1 MLPTLRQDL
10 VFALR
15 VLRRSP
21 GFTAVALL
29 TLALGIGAN
38 SAIFSVV
45 NGVLLEPLPYADADR
60 LVYIYSRFPTLE
72 FDEFWVSPPEY
83 RELQER
89 SRSFQSIG
97 AWRTTRVNIAGA
109 ENPARVTAALV
120 TAEFFT
126 TLGVSPMLGRPFTH
140 EEEVGGTDVAL
151 ISHGLWQRAFGGDP
165 DIVGGTA
172 EVDGRSATVAGVM
185 PPGFDIEDAGVEVW
199 FPAGIPE
206 APTNRASHWLRLVG
220 RLAPG
225 VGIEQARTELTA
237 LVASWSEVVPEGH
250 VPNPD
255 GHPFG
260 LHSLQEEMVGGVQ
273 SALLIL
279 LAAVGLVLLIAVANV
294 GNLLL
299 AKSEGR
305 RREVAVRL
313 AIGAG
318 RGRLVRQFLTE
329 SLILAVIGG
338 ALGLALGWA
347 GLRAMLAVSPDSIPR
362 IAEIGLSSEVIL
374 FTAGISLLAGI
385 VFGLAPLLHVSGDR
399 LAGALKEGGHQATVG
414 AGRQRLRKAF
424 VVAEVALAVML
435 VVGAGLL
442 IRSLDALQRV
452 DPGFEAEN
460 LTTFQLYLPETRYP
474 DAAAAGSFYASLL
487 ERLEALP
494 GVSSAA
500 AMSGLPPLRDL
511 NANDTEFEGVEPAP
525 DRPHNVDYYQT
536 VQGDYFETMGI
547 DVVQGRGFQPGDDG
561 EGTPVLLINETLA
574 RIYYPDQNPIGR
586 RIQPSGAPYWMT
598 IVGVVEDVKQGGL
611 DEETGTE
618 LYFHNPQVA
627 AAGVPQR
634 TMNIVLRTPRA
645 PGAIAPEIRGTV
657 AGLDPS
663 LPLAHLQ
670 SMEQNLAAV
679 TSRPRFLTLLLGI
692 FAALA
697 LVLAAVGT
705 YGVMS
710 YSVSERSHEIGIRM
724 AMGAGARSV
733 LGLVMAGGLGLAAAG
748 LGLGLLGAL
757 GVTRLMQSM
766 LFGVTATDPA
776 TFLAAPLVLAAVATA
791 ACFVPAWR
799 AANTDPARVLREE

>member
-1 MLPTLRQDL
+1 MQTLRQD
-10 VFALR
+10 VAYALR
-15 VLRRSP
+15 VLRKSP

-45 NGVLLEPLPYADADR
+45 NGVLLEPLPYADSQE
-60 LVYIYSRFPTLE
+60 LIYIYSQFPTMD

-89 SRSFQSIG
+89 ARSFESIG
-97 AWRTTRVNIAGA
+97 AWRTNRVNIAGA
-109 ENPARVTAALV
+109 ENPVRVTAALV
-120 TAEFFT
+120 TSEFFT
-126 TLGVSPMLGRPFTH
+126 TLGVSPILGRPFSH
-140 EEEVGGTDVAL
+140 EEDMEDADVVV
-151 ISHGLWQRAFGGDP
+151 ISHGLWERAFGGDP
-165 DIVGGTA
+165 SAVGGTA
-172 EVDGRSATVAGVM
+172 EVNGRAATIVGVM
-185 PPGFDIEDAGVEVW
+185 PEGFDIEDAGVEVW
-199 FPAGIPE
+199 APTGIPE

-225 VGIEQARTELTA
+225 VSLEQARGELKE
-237 LVASWSEVVPEGH
+237 LVASWADVVPEGH
-250 VPNPD
+250 VPNPE
-255 GHPFG
+255 GHPFAM
-260 LHSLQEEMVGGVQ
+260 HSLQEEMVGGVQ
-273 SALLIL
+273 TALLVL

-329 SLILAVIGG
+329 SMILAVIGG

-347 GLRAMLAVSPDSIPR
+347 GLQVMLAVSPDSIPR
-362 IAEIGLSSEVIL
+362 IAEIQLDGRVVL
-374 FTAGISLLAGI
+374 FTVGISLAAGLL
-385 VFGLAPLLHVSGDR
+385 FGLAPLLHVAGDR
-399 LAGALKEGGHQATVG
+399 VAGALKEGGHQSTAG
-414 AGRQRLRKAF
+414 SGRQRLRKAF

-452 DPGFEAEN
+452 DPGFQVDD
-460 LTTFQLYLPETRYP
+460 LLTFQLYLPAARYD
-474 DAAAAGSFYASLL
+474 DAAVAGNFYATLL

-494 GVSSAA
+494 GVAHAA

-511 NANDTEFEGVEPAP
+511 NANDTDFEGVERTA
-525 DRPHNVDYYQT
+525 DRPFNVDYYQT

-547 DVVQGRGFQPGDDG
+547 DVVEGRGFQPGDDG
-561 EGTPVLLINETLA
+561 QGTPVVLINETLA

-586 RIQPSGAPYWMT
+586 RIQPSGAPFWMT
-598 IVGVVEDVKQGGL
+598 VVGVVEDVKQGGL
-611 DEETGTE
+611 DEATGTE
-618 LYFHNPQVA
+618 LYFNNPQVA

-634 TMNIVLRTPRA
+634 TMNIVLRTPRG
-645 PGAIAPEIRGTV
+645 PGSM
-657 AGLDPS
+657 AGEVRRVVSELDPS
-663 LPLAHLQ
+663 LPLAHFQ
-670 SMEQNLAAV
+670 SMEDNMAAV

-697 LVLAAVGT
+697 LTLAAVGT

-710 YSVSERSHEIGIRM
+710 YAVAERSHEIGIRM
-724 AMGAGARSV
+724 AMGARTGNVVGLIMGGGLALAGTGLV
-733 LGLVMAGGLGLAAAG
+733 LGLAGAV
-748 LGLGLLGAL
+748 
-757 GVTRLMQSM
+757 GVSRVMQSL
-766 LFGVTATDPA
+766 LFGVTATDVA
-776 TFLAAPLVLAAVATA
+776 TYVVAPLVLATVATA
-791 ACFVPAWR
+791 ACFIPAWR
-799 AANTDPARVLREE
+799 ASRTDPARVLREE

>member
-1 MLPTLRQDL
+1 MLTNFRQD
-10 VFALR
+10 VAFALR
-15 VLRRSP
+15 VFRRSP

-45 NGVLLEPLPYADADR
+45 NGVLLQPLPYADSDE
-60 LVYIYSRFPTLE
+60 LVYIYSQFPTLE

-89 SRSFQSIG
+89 ARSFESIG
-97 AWRTTRVNIAGA
+97 AWRTSRVNIAGA
-109 ENPARVTAALV
+109 DAPVRVTAAAV

-126 TLGVSPMLGRPFTH
+126 TLGVSPTTGRTFGR
-140 EEEVGGTDVAL
+140 EEDVTDASVVV

-165 DIVGGTA
+165 GVVGGTV
-172 EVDGRSATVAGVM
+172 EVNGRSTTVTGVM
-185 PPGFDIEDAGVEVW
+185 PAGFDIEDAGVDVW
-199 FPAGIPE
+199 FPSGIPE
-206 APTNRASHWLRLVG
+206 APTNRSSHWLRLVG

-225 VGIEQARTELTA
+225 ITVAQARRELNE
-237 LVASWSEVVPEGH
+237 LVASWEDVVQEGH
-250 VPNPD
+250 VPTPE

-273 SALLIL
+273 TALLIL

-299 AKSEGR
+299 AKAEGR

-318 RGRLVRQFLTE
+318 RGRLLRQFLTE
-329 SLILAVIGG
+329 SLLLSVAGG
-338 ALGLALGWA
+338 ILGLAAGWA
-347 GLRAMLAVSPDSIPR
+347 GLQVMLAVSPDSIPR
-362 IAEIGLSSEVIL
+362 IGEIRLDGEVVL
-374 FTAGISLLAGI
+374 FTLAISLLAGLL
-385 VFGLAPLLHVSGDR
+385 FGLAPLVHMAADR
-399 LAGALKEGGHQATVG
+399 VAGALKEGGHQATAG
-414 AGRQRLRKAF
+414 AGRQRVRRAF

-452 DPGFEAEN
+452 DPGFEVEN
-460 LTTFQLYLPETRYP
+460 LLTFQLYLPEARYP
-474 DAAAAGSFYASLL
+474 EASAAGSFYASLL

-494 GVSSAA
+494 GVGSAA

-511 NANDTEFEGVEPAP
+511 NANDTRFEGLEPAP

-547 DVVQGRGFQPGDDG
+547 DVVEGRGFRPGDDG
-561 EGTPVLLINETLA
+561 EGTPVVLINETLA

-586 RIQPSGAPYWMT
+586 RVQPSGAPFWMN

-611 DEETGTE
+611 AEETGTE

-634 TMNIVLRTPRA
+634 TMNIVVRTDRPL
-645 PGAIAPEIRGTV
+645 GSVAPEVRRAV
-657 AGLDPS
+657 AELDPS
-663 LPLAHLQ
+663 LPLAHFQ
-670 SMEQNLAAV
+670 TMADNMAAV
-679 TSRPRFLTLLLGI
+679 TSRPRFLTFLLGI

-710 YSVSERSHEIGIRM
+710 YAVAERSHEIGIRM
-724 AMGAGARSV
+724 AMGAERGSV
-733 LGLVMAGGLGLAAAG
+733 VWLVLSGGLALAG
-748 LGLGLLGAL
+748 VGLLL
-757 GVTRLMQSM
+757 GVAGAVGVSRVMQSL
-766 LFGVTATDPA
+766 LFDVTAMDLA
-776 TFLAAPLVLAAVATA
+776 TFVTAPLVLLVVATT
-791 ACFVPAWR
+791 ACLIPAWR
-799 AANTDPARVLREE
+799 ASRTDPARVLRDE